1 MNVYDF
7 DGTVYAGDSTVDFYF
22 FCLRKQP
29 GILRVGGKQIKGF
42 FLYKDSGVKRWF
54 SIFCLSN
61 CTKPNLF
68 CSVVRK

>member
-42 FLYKDSGVKRWF
+42 FLYKLKK
-54 SIFCLSN
+54 L
-61 CTKPNLF
+61 TKHNL
-68 CSVVRK
+68 RKVFFRFFH